1 MNRKIVVL
9 FLICMLLTMAV
20 APAFAD
26 CTGYD
31 PCPDGPYGNGDP
43 NMDAIG
49 WYLTI
54 SEIISSWWGQ

>member
-1 MNRKIVVL
+1 MNRKLVVL

-31 PCPDGPYGNGDP
+31 PCPNGPYGSGDI
-43 NMDAIG
+43 NLDAMG
-49 WYLTI
+49 WLQI
-54 SEIISSWWGQ
+54 FIEIFSSPWW